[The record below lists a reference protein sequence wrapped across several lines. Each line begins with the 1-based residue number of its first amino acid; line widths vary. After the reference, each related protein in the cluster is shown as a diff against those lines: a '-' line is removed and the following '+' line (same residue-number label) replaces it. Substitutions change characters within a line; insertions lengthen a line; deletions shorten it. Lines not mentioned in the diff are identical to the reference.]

1 MGGKTSTS
9 TQSVNIPPEVLAR
22 YNAVNARAEDVA
34 QRPFQQYGT
43 DANAFVA
50 PLSQTQQAGIAGTT
64 AAAGAA
70 QPYYQAATGMA
81 FEGSGA
87 TNVGPLTG
95 QDISRYSNPFVESVV
110 QPTARLLRQQQ
121 EQQMSGQT
129 ANAIRSGAFGG
140 DRAGIAAAN
149 LAGQQGLAYAGAIN
163 PLYSRS
169 YEQGLA
175 TAQQQQG
182 LDLQQQ
188 QANLARRQQGAQT
201 VAGLGAGAQ
210 TAALQGA
217 AAQIQAGQQQQQTEQ
232 AGKQAL
238 YNQFLQ
244 QQGYPF
250 QVAQFLANI
259 AMGTGA
265 LSGST
270 TTTTQPA
277 PFFSDRRL
285 KRDIHRIGETDD
297 GMPIYKFKYKG
308 DPREQ
313 THIGLMAQDVEKTRP
328 EAVGVAGGYKT
339 VDYDRATRASGGLV
353 PSSEGG
359 GVWPEMAGEGY
370 ADGGM
375 PQLDIFGGGTSRI
388 PAGVL
393 AQMQNSPR
401 RQLMTPSMGLKPQ
414 STGFADAMAEAQKA
428 LSAGDTLTKLYSGV
442 KTGLVGSAP
451 TKQDPE
457 GFRGLFANTGQW
469 GDTTGGLLSKAGGGS
484 VDPYDPDEKR
494 PDFMTSVLREGKI
507 DTQSLPKPGQLPS
520 QKSGLGELASGLGA
534 VKTLY
539 DVGST
544 LAPMASTA
552 ASSIAEFLPLLL
564 LKNGGRVGYATDGYV
579 DPDLPAEGAQEAGLT
594 TKFKIPEEYAPI
606 IERASRETGI
616 PPAIIAAKIMRE
628 SGFNPA
634 ASGTVGEVGLAQVKP
649 STARR
654 PGFGVAPVE
663 GDLRDPETNIMFG
676 ARYLAGRG
684 KAAGVK
690 DWEDP
695 EQAAR
700 GLAAYNSGSR
710 APEYAQDVLAL
721 VRNDAGEPMGVMPPA
736 RRVTPGVAGP
746 GYVEDTPRTSP
757 FKLFADRALAGR
769 DMKPETKEAL
779 TSENL
784 WVPLLSGLGS
794 MLGSPSITLGG
805 AIGHGLMGG
814 TKAYTDL
821 AKAQQEM
828 GESRSR
834 TEKTM
839 ADISGG
845 ALTVVDGRL
854 MLRVARPGG
863 GYTLV
868 EYNAIRNM
876 SPADRAKYN
885 IDPRLIEDAEKFIE
899 SQGGRGPEKTSLV
912 PKAPE
917 APKAPEPAPAKPDT
931 RLPHEKEPPAA
942 TVERPTS
949 VGGISLTPE
958 QVKQAR
964 AITQE
969 RAGFGEKERMAEPD
983 YFKPQYEIARGSEN
997 AKQQLIP
1004 LAGALAALP
1013 REKSIQTSGAVQS
1026 VVGPAMAVVNNLG
1039 SMLGY
1044 KFQTNDPFALQEEID
1059 KLTTRLRA
1067 QQVSDAQ
1074 QRALG
1079 ALQELAKGLPTY
1091 RNSPGGQ
1098 AKLVP
1103 QLLTE
1108 NQREIDRQNF
1118 FRAWENAAAGDRGQN
1133 AQYAKLSSRD
1143 ANEAFEKEFTES
1155 ARAKESA
1162 ALERMFND
1170 TFSIK
1175 DPATGQQKKI
1185 SAIEYITKYGST
1197 MSPAQKQSFR
1207 ERYGKDMK
1215 HDVLRYFGVQ

>member
-9 TQSVNIPPEVLAR
+9 TQSVSIPPEVLAR

-149 LAGQQGLAYAGAIN
+149 LAGQQGLAYANAIN

-175 TAQQQQG
+175 AAQQQQG

-201 VAGLGAGAQ
+201 LAGLGAGAQ

-285 KRDIHRIGETDD
+285 KHDIHRIGETDD

-328 EAVGVAGGYKT
+328 EAVGVASGYKT

-388 PAGVL
+388 PASVL

-428 LSAGDTLTKLYSGV
+428 LSAGETLKKLYEG
-442 KTGLVGSAP
+442 G
-451 TKQDPE
+451 TKVSDWLQ
-457 GFRGLFANTGQW
+457 G
-469 GDTTGGLLSKAGGGS
+469 KAGGGS

-544 LAPMASTA
+544 AM
-552 ASSIAEFLPLLL
+552 EFLPMLF
-564 LKNGGRVGYATDGYV
+564 LKDGGRVGYATDGYV
-579 DPDLPAEGAQEAGLT
+579 DPDLPAKGAVETAGRLSD
-594 TKFKIPEEYAPI
+594 ISPEELAIRTIAAESSGDPEESRAIAHVINNRLRSGRWGKDIPSVVLAPKQFEPWSDPEGKNYPLKISPSSSRYKTAEAAFRQLGDDPTGGATHFYAP
-606 IERASRETGI
+606 EAQAALGRKPPSWDTG
-616 PPAIIAAKIMRE
+616 
-628 SGFNPA
+628 S
-634 ASGTVGEVGLAQVKP
+634 GLALGKTLFFKDVD
-649 STARR
+649 S
-654 PGFGVAPVE
+654 GAPVSE
-663 GDLRDPETNIMFG
+663 RS
-676 ARYLAGRG
+676 A
-684 KAAGVK
+684 
-690 DWEDP
+690 
-695 EQAAR
+695 
-700 GLAAYNSGSR
+700 
-710 APEYAQDVLAL
+710 
-721 VRNDAGEPMGVMPPA
+721 GVMPSV

-746 GYVEDTPRTSP
+746 GYIEDTPRTSP
-757 FKLFADRALAGR
+757 FKFFADRVLAGR

-805 AIGHGLMGG
+805 AVGHGLMGG

-828 GESRSR
+828 GASRAE
-834 TEKTM
+834 TEAKM
-839 ADISGG
+839 ANLASG

-854 MLRVARPGG
+854 MFRVARPGG

-868 EYNAIRNM
+868 EYNTIRNM

-885 IDPRLIEDAEKFIE
+885 IDPRLIEEAERFVQSREPAAKEPAI
-899 SQGGRGPEKTSLV
+899 SA

-917 APKAPEPAPAKPDT
+917 APEAPKAPDT

-942 TVERPTS
+942 TVDRPTS

-964 AITQE
+964 AITEE
-969 RAGFGEKERMAEPD
+969 RAGFGEKEREAEPD

-1026 VVGPAMAVVNNLG
+1026 VVSPVMAVVNNLG

-1044 KFQTNDPFALQEEID
+1044 KFETNDPSALQQEVD
-1059 KLTTRLRA
+1059 KLTTRLNR
-1067 QQVSDAQ
+1067 QQTSDAQ

-1079 ALQELAKGLPTY
+1079 ALQELAKGIPTY
-1091 RNSPGGQ
+1091 LNSPGGQ

-1118 FRAWENAAAGDRGQN
+1118 FRAWENAAVGDRGQN
-1133 AQYAKLSSRD
+1133 ARYAKLSSRD

-1155 ARAKESA
+1155 VRAKESA

-1175 DPATGQQKKI
+1175 DPATGQPKKI

-1207 ERYGKDMK
+1207 DRYGKDLK